1 MAWLCWLC
9 LALSANTGQA
19 ASPSCP
25 AVYSG
30 AFERWTSFYLPWE
43 SWHLLEAQ
51 ALAESGCE
59 ENQVSRA
66 GAVGIM
72 QFMPATAKGL
82 GVNPLDPES
91 AIQGA
96 AMYDRMEEDR
106 FAAPAPADRRD
117 LALAAYNAG
126 PGNIARAVELAGKM
140 VWQSVAAV
148 LARVTGKRA
157 GETVAYVAKI
167 EALTGELQ

>member
-1 MAWLCWLC
+1 
-9 LALSANTGQA
+9 
-19 ASPSCP
+19 
-25 AVYSG
+25 
-30 AFERWTSFYLPWE
+30 
-43 SWHLLEAQ
+43 
-51 ALAESGCE
+51 
-59 ENQVSRA
+59 
-66 GAVGIM
+66 M